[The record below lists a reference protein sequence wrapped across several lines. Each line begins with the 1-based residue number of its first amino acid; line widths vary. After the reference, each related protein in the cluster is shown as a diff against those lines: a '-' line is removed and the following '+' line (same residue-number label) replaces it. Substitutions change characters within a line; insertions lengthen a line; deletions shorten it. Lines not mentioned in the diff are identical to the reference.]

1 MKKGNVLMVCLGNI
15 CRSPL
20 AHGIFE
26 QLTQNSSITV
36 DSAGTANYHSG
47 NPPDPRS
54 IKTAAQHGI
63 DISNQKARQF
73 IVSDFKNFDHIFV
86 MDQENLNNVL
96 RLAQSESDRKKVRL
110 LLEDKEVEDPY
121 YGGDNG
127 FEVVFNK
134 IEKACKNIL
143 ESWDQ

>member
-26 QLTQNSSITV
+26 ELTKNSSITV

-54 IKTAAQHGI
+54 IKTAARHGI
-63 DISNQKARQF
+63 NISGQKARQF
-73 IVSDFKNFDHIFV
+73 VASDFKKFDHIFV

>member
-96 RLAQSESDRKKVRL
+96 RLAQSESDRIKVRL